1 MLTSEVINT
10 SAIALAATNNASNAV
25 PYLGLQ
31 FFPEMKKAGLDLKW
45 IKTHKGLPV
54 TLKASNFDALP
65 ALRTREGVKI
75 EKTQMA
81 FFRET
86 MQITEEDEQEIGRA
100 DDENDPYLKSALQSV
115 YDDTN
120 ALLSGAEVVPER
132 MRMSLLATTEGHP
145 SIGIESDGVK
155 YEYDYDPNG
164 EYAAKHYLKLEG
176 TSDWSD
182 TENSKPLTDL
192 NNARKALAK
201 LGKIASYVLMNSNT
215 FEYLLNN
222 KQVKNAI
229 LAQNL
234 TANIEMTEENVVSI
248 VRSRTKL
255 SIVLYDEMYM
265 DENKNDQYFYP
276 DNKVTLLPAGAL
288 GKTWFGTTPEER
300 TASQVADVDVS
311 MYGVGIAIAKK
322 VEYGPPAV
330 TSVTASE
337 IVLPSY
343 ENMDS
348 TFVIKVSTKY
358 TYEAVSD
365 ASGNP
370 KEQGWYEKS
379 GNDYVLTSDES
390 VTGSKTYYTRKE
402 V

>member
-1 MLTSEVINT
+1 MLTSEVVNT
-10 SAIALAATNNASNAV
+10 SAIALAATNDASNAV

-120 ALLSGAEVVPER
+120 ALVSGAEVVPER

-255 SIVLYDEMYM
+255 SIVLYDKMYM
-265 DENKNDQYFYP
+265 DEDKNDQYFYP